1 MFHIPN
7 DRAHIL
13 ECIQKIIFKA
23 KICHMKSVASE
34 ALTHSASTVKK
45 YEANFLL
52 FPIIGKENK
61 CIYITISVFN
71 TDRI

>member
-1 MFHIPN
+1 
-7 DRAHIL
+7 
-13 ECIQKIIFKA
+13 
-23 KICHMKSVASE
+23 MKSVASE
-34 ALTHSASTVKK
+34 SLKHSTSTVKKK

-52 FPIIGKENK
+52 FPITGKENK

>member
-1 MFHIPN
+1 MIEHTFWN
-7 DRAHIL
+7 AYK
-13 ECIQKIIFKA
+13 KIIFKA
-23 KICHMKSVASE
+23 KICHTKSVASE
-34 ALTHSASTVKK
+34 ALTHSASIVKK
-45 YEANFLL
+45 KNEANFLL